1 VSLELLL
8 IALCL
13 VGHAFYAG
21 IETGMISIHRMRLRH
36 FVKQGAPEASMIEAY
51 LHDSDRLLGTTLVGT
66 NLCVVIISVVAASLA
81 VEHLGARG
89 EAISTV
95 GVAVTVLVLG
105 EYLPKAWFH
114 SRPLDRCRRM
124 IRALRA
130 SEIVFRPVSWVIV
143 RLTRL
148 LVPGDGG
155 GGHAFS
161 RAAPLVTRED
171 LKVLAREGEQDG
183 VLSPRERVMIHRVIE
198 LSGKPASQVMVPLEK
213 IARVRADMTVE
224 EFLASARDSG
234 FTRYPVYDETR
245 GVFVGIINV
254 FFVLTAKGLDRHQPV
269 ASFIRPPQVVP
280 ETMPVDDI
288 LPRMRRARQP
298 MCLVANAAGVVT
310 GLVTTED
317 ILEEVVGAL

>member
-8 IALCL
+8 MTLCL
-13 VGHAFYAG
+13 IAHAFYSG

-36 FVKQGAPEASMIEAY
+36 FVKQGAPEAAMIEAF
-51 LHDSDRLLGTTLVGT
+51 LHDSDRLLGTTLVGQ

-81 VEHLGARG
+81 IERLGPSGDAV
-89 EAISTV
+89 STV
-95 GVAVTVLVLG
+95 VVAVTVLVLG
-105 EYLPKAWFH
+105 EYLPKTWFH
-114 SRPLDRCRRM
+114 SRPLDRCRRTV
-124 IRALRA
+124 RVLRA
-130 SEIVFRPVSWVIV
+130 SEIVFHPVSWVIV
-143 RLTRL
+143 HVTRL
-148 LVPGDGG
+148 LVPGGS

-198 LSGKPASQVMVPLEK
+198 LSGKPARQVMVPLEK

-224 EFLASARDSG
+224 QFLASARDSG
-234 FTRYPVYDETR
+234 FTRYPVYDEAR
-245 GVFVGIINV
+245 GAFVGIINL
-254 FFVLTAKGLDRHQPV
+254 FFVLTTRGLDRHQPV
-269 ASFIRPPQVVP
+269 SRFIRPPQIVP

-298 MCLVANAAGVVT
+298 MCLVADAAGTVT
-310 GLVTTED
+310 GLITTED
-317 ILEEVVGAL
+317 ILEEIVGKL